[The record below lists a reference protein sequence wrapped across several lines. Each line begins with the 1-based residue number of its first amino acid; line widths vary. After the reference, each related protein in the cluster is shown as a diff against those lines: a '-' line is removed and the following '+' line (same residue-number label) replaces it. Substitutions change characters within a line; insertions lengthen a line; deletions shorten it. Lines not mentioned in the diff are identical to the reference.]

1 MTLKRL
7 WALLLMSLLFTGC
20 AFTPYGDAVRHT
32 VKVAGAQA
40 MDAGV
45 ENSTWFLCDAIS
57 VGALRRWIGGDATLA
72 GAYQTLCTGQVV
84 DLRAFV
90 VEPGVD

>member
-1 MTLKRL
+1 MNTKRL
-7 WALLLMSLLFTGC
+7 WVLLLMSLLFTGC
-20 AFTPYGDAVRHT
+20 AFTPYGNAVRHT
-32 VKVAGAQA
+32 AKTAGAQA
-40 MDAGV
+40 MDKGV
-45 ENSTWFLCDAIS
+45 ENSKWFLCEAIS

-72 GAYQTLCTGQVV
+72 SAYQTLCSGAVV

>member
-1 MTLKRL
+1 MIIKKLFL
-7 WALLLMSLLFTGC
+7 LILVVALNSC
-20 AFTPYGDAVRHT
+20 AFTPYGDAVQYA
-32 VKVAGAQA
+32 VKTAGAQA
-40 MDAGV
+40 MDKGV
-45 ENSTWFLCDAIS
+45 ENSKWFLCDAIS

-90 VEPGVD
+90 AGPGVD